1 MLTFLS
7 KVNDFLQRIVQPLS
21 RIFSAVGEVFL
32 FGLMVLTVCDVVSRY
47 CFNYPIMGTLELVEL
62 MLAITVFL
70 GLAYATQK
78 GHIVVDVIFILLPAK
93 VRAIVGFITSLL
105 GLGFFIVVLFS
116 MTIMVKDQIANN
128 NLSGV
133 LKIPVYPVTIAI
145 ALAVAVMCL
154 VLLAGFLEGLVK
166 RGKE

>member
-1 MLTFLS
+1 
-7 KVNDFLQRIVQPLS
+7 
-21 RIFSAVGEVFL
+21 
-32 FGLMVLTVCDVVSRY
+32 
-47 CFNYPIMGTLELVEL
+47 
-62 MLAITVFL
+62 
-70 GLAYATQK
+70 
-78 GHIVVDVIFILLPAK
+78 
-93 VRAIVGFITSLL
+93 
-105 GLGFFIVVLFS
+105 
-116 MTIMVKDQIANN
+116 VKDQIANN